1 MLKRTCRIRGI
12 KRWSSR
18 KIIAISKKKRINVIM
33 LLNDPKYRE
42 LINDIVFDKVSDI
55 SIDKY
60 NIDDDNFEDYDD
72 NI

>member
-1 MLKRTCRIRGI
+1 
-12 KRWSSR
+12 
-18 KIIAISKKKRINVIM
+18 M